1 MIEVIKSD
9 CGARLAWRELQR
21 GKCGLGV
28 FTSKMDDVVPV
39 LSKVEMSALLG
50 GLCMDDG
57 AARHLLTD
65 IAA

>member
-39 LSKVEMSALLG
+39 LSKVEMSAMLKKAVHG
-50 GLCMDDG
+50 
-57 AARHLLTD
+57 
-65 IAA
+65 